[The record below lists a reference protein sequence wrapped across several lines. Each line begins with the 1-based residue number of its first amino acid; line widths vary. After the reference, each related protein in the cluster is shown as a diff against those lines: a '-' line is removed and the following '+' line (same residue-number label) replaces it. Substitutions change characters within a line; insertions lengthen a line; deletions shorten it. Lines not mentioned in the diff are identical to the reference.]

1 MNNNLSLN
9 ILYKNALHFVI
20 LINPYCVHD
29 NFMRLAFNRLVW
41 GLGVWTIFCYTFRSL
56 LDNYQ
61 HAEWMSRL
69 NQIHALNRRLL
80 RARFL
85 PEPLLV
91 VMGEDDWSST
101 PISKSA
107 KLKSQNGTFIYI
119 DVPISWLELLIKI
132 DDQLI
137 RSGTKFKT
145 DIVSISISDD
155 IIQYEIGAIS
165 PRHMDIA
172 PPQLA
177 ANDTT

>member
-1 MNNNLSLN
+1 
-9 ILYKNALHFVI
+9 
-20 LINPYCVHD
+20 
-29 NFMRLAFNRLVW
+29 
-41 GLGVWTIFCYTFRSL
+41 
-56 LDNYQ
+56 
-61 HAEWMSRL
+61 MSRL

-85 PEPLLV
+85 PEPLLA
-91 VMGEDDWSST
+91 VMGEDDWSSA

-107 KLKSQNGTFIYI
+107 KLRSQNGTFIYI

-137 RSGTKFKT
+137 RAGIKFKT
-145 DIVSISISDD
+145 DIVSISISAN

-172 PPQLA
+172 PPHLV